1 MSGRQ
6 PHFSCPGSCV
16 LMILALLEDGD
27 KCGLQLLRALHRRE
41 GRAPM
46 LTESALYPIL
56 HSMEANGDIHSY
68 EREGGAGR
76 PRRFYQLTHQG
87 NCTLNRRRRE
97 WEHLCRCFG
106 TPVGGER
113 CDRK

>member
-1 MSGRQ
+1 MPDRQ

-41 GRAPM
+41 GRAPV
-46 LTESALYPIL
+46 LTESALYPVL
-56 HSMEANGDIHSY
+56 HSMETNGDIHSY
-68 EREGGAGR
+68 ERENGSGR
-76 PRRFYQLTHQG
+76 PRRFYQLTRQG
-87 NCTLNRRRRE
+87 NFTLNRRRRE

-106 TPVGGER
+106 TPVIGER
-113 CDRK
+113 YDRK